1 MNRFEVITPADLASA
16 SRLLAED
23 GNVAFAGGVDVVDL
37 SKQNIVSPAAL
48 VNLKGL
54 KELGGIEVR
63 PSGDLRLGATVKLSE
78 VAEHPAIR
86 AKFTAIAE
94 AAGEAATPQI
104 RNLGTVGGNILQRPR
119 CWYFRNPDV
128 NCLKKG
134 GDTCYSIGGLNRY
147 HAILGGGPSFIV
159 HPSNLAPALIA
170 MRASATIVGPAG
182 QRSVELE
189 KFFTLPTVD
198 PKRENS
204 LKPGEIITEV
214 IVPAPSAGMRSHYL
228 EAREKQSFD
237 WPLVSVAIVLD
248 RREDGPRCA
257 RRDGRGGAGAVAI
270 TRSGSRAQGRPAR
283 RIARSRRGRGRAER
297 RAADVRQRVQGGDCE
312 GDRAPR
318 DHARRGIGG
327 RIIWPRHFARCCGP
341 RPRITARPTASAF
354 SSPTTRPRATPAS
367 RRSGQ
372 WDLTAGPSMRKRA
385 ARIADASSRSEK

>member
-1 MNRFEVITPADLASA
+1 MNRFEVIMPADVASA
-16 SRLLAED
+16 SKLLAENGD
-23 GNVAFAGGVDVVDL
+23 VAFAGGVDVVDL
-37 SKQNIVSPAAL
+37 SKQSIVSPAAL

-78 VAEHPAIR
+78 VSEHPMIR

-134 GDTCYSIGGLNRY
+134 GDKCYSLGGLNRY

-170 MRASATIVGPAG
+170 MRASATIVGPSG
-182 QRSVELE
+182 TRMVDLE

-204 LKPGEIITEV
+204 LKTGEIITEV
-214 IVPAPSAGMRSHYL
+214 IVPAPTASTRSHYL

-248 RREDGPRCA
+248 GA
-257 RRDGRGGAGAVAI
+257 RTVRDARVVMGAVAPI
-270 TRSGSRAQGRPAR
+270 PWRSPDAEAALKAGLLDESRARAAAEAALKDAQPMSDNAYKVV
-283 RIARSRRGRGRAER
+283 IAKVIVR
-297 RAADVRQRVQGGDCE
+297 RAIM
-312 GDRAPR
+312 
-318 DHARRGIGG
+318 HAAGLE
-327 RIIWPRHFARCCGP
+327 
-341 RPRITARPTASAF
+341 TA
-354 SSPTTRPRATPAS
+354 
-367 RRSGQ
+367 
-372 WDLTAGPSMRKRA
+372 
-385 ARIADASSRSEK
+385 

>member
-1 MNRFEVITPADLASA
+1 MNRFEMITPTDVASA

-23 GNVAFAGGVDVVDL
+23 GHVAIAGGVDVVDL
-37 SKQNIVSPAAL
+37 SKQSIVSPAAL
-48 VNLKGL
+48 VNLKAL

-63 PSGDLRLGATVKLSE
+63 PSGELRLGATVKLSE

-104 RNLGTVGGNILQRPR
+104 RNLGTVGGNLLQRPR

-182 QRSVELE
+182 SDGRPTERTVELE
-189 KFFTLPTVD
+189 KFFTLPNVD

-214 IVPAPSAGMRSHYL
+214 IVPAPSARVRSHYL

-237 WPLVSVAIVLD
+237 WPLVSVAVALD
-248 RREDGPRCA
+248 GDAKTVRDA
-257 RRDGRGGAGAVAI
+257 RVVMGAVAPVPW
-270 TRSGSRAQGRPAR
+270 RSLEAEAVLKGATLDESRVRAAAEAALKGAQPMSDNAYKIV
-283 RIARSRRGRGRAER
+283 IAKVIVR
-297 RAADVRQRVQGGDCE
+297 RAIM
-312 GDRAPR
+312 
-318 DHARRGIGG
+318 HA
-327 RIIWPRHFARCCGP
+327 
-341 RPRITARPTASAF
+341 
-354 SSPTTRPRATPAS
+354 
-367 RRSGQ
+367 
-372 WDLTAGPSMRKRA
+372 AGLEA
-385 ARIADASSRSEK
+385 A